1 MLLATGILA
10 LCLDHQTFTLRLKLV
25 CDGQRRKATELLGMH
40 YVGAKGGEPDQEEA
54 KRSR

>member
-40 YVGAKGGEPDQEEA
+40 YVRAKGGEPDQEEA